1 MAALTAADCR
11 PRFAAVRVLVVGD
24 AMLDRYWFGEVERV
38 SPEAPVPVVAF
49 QRSEERPGGAANVAM
64 NVAAL
69 GARATLLSLRGAD
82 VDGGCLGELVRR
94 AGIDDCSPAL
104 ATLTTTVKLRVI
116 ARNQQLLRMDTE
128 RAPGAAACDALVEP
142 FETALAGSDILVLSD
157 YGKGALAQVSSLIAR
172 ARAAGVPVLV
182 DPKGRDFSRYAGAS
196 LITPNRSEFRD
207 ALGAWHDDDELAAR
221 AQQAL
226 QRYALGGL
234 LVTLSE
240 AGMVLFRSDRGPCRQ
255 AARSQEVFDVSGA
268 GDTVIA
274 AMAVA
279 LAAGL
284 DDRAA
289 VALANAAA
297 GVVVGRLGVATATL
311 EEALDGCDAGPHA

>member
-1 MAALTAADCR
+1 MAALAAGDCR
-11 PRFAAVRVLVVGD
+11 ARFGAVRVLVVGD
-24 AMLDRYWFGEVERV
+24 AMLDRYWFGDVERV

-82 VDGGCLGELVRR
+82 ADGSCLRELVRR
-94 AGIDDCSPAL
+94 AGIDDCSPEL

-128 RAPGAAACDALVEP
+128 RAPSVDACETLRAP
-142 FETALAGSDILVLSD
+142 FEAALEQTDVLVLSD
-157 YGKGALAQVSSLIAR
+157 YGKGALAQVSALIAG

-182 DPKGRDFSRYAGAS
+182 DPKGRDFARYAGAS

-207 ALGAWHDDDELAAR
+207 ALGPWHGDDELRER

-226 QRYALGGL
+226 HRYALGGL

-240 AGMVLFRSDRGPCRQ
+240 AGMVLFRGDHEPCRQ
-255 AARSQEVFDVSGA
+255 AARTQEVFDVSGA

-279 LAAGL
+279 LGAGL

-289 VALANAAA
+289 VGLANAAA
-297 GVVVGRLGVATATL
+297 GVVVRRLGAATATL
-311 EEALDGCDAGPHA
+311 EEALGACHAGQSA

>member
-24 AMLDRYWFGEVERV
+24 AMLDRYWFGDVERV

-69 GARATLLSLRGAD
+69 GARPTLLSLRGAD
-82 VDGGCLGELVRR
+82 AEGACLRELVRR
-94 AGIDDCSPAL
+94 AGIDDCSPEL

-128 RAPGAAACDALVEP
+128 RAPGAAACDALLAP
-142 FETALAGSDILVLSD
+142 FEAALAESDILVLSD
-157 YGKGALAQVSSLIAR
+157 YGKGALAQVGALIER
-172 ARAAGVPVLV
+172 ACAAGVPVLV

-196 LITPNRSEFRD
+196 LVTPNRSEFRD
-207 ALGAWHDDDELAAR
+207 ALGGWHDDDELSAR
-221 AQQAL
+221 AQRAL
-226 QRYALGGL
+226 RRYALGGL

-240 AGMVLFRSDRGPCRQ
+240 AGMVLFRGDRAPCRQ

-289 VALANAAA
+289 VGLANAAA
-297 GVVVGRLGVATATL
+297 GVVVGRLGAATATL
-311 EEALDGCDAGPHA
+311 EEALDGHGAGQGA